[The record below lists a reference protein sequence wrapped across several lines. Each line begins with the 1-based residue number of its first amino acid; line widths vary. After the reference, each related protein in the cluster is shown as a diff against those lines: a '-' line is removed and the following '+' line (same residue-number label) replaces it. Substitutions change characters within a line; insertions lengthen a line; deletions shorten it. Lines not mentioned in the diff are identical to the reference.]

1 MTQRFDPEDATFHSM
16 RSQTMSAPSRKDR
29 TIVGTDAAKRLA
41 YASGS
46 PAHVQAN
53 PGEVKGWRFDQKDGN
68 PDLRKQANDQAN
80 QNASQVHVQGWR
92 FDQKDGNP
100 DLRKQANDQ
109 ANQNA
114 SQVHV
119 QSGYVIRSRGG
130 RKVGKVAA
138 TKAPMTSN
146 NMSSHC
152 VQQKRQNMELLVAE
166 RARQLK

>member
-80 QNASQVHVQGWR
+80 QNASQVHVQ
-92 FDQKDGNP
+92 
-100 DLRKQANDQ
+100 
-109 ANQNA
+109 
-114 SQVHV
+114 
-119 QSGYVIRSRGG
+119 SGYVIRSRGG